1 MDLGELSPQEKKQVA
16 AQIDWFRQYRTTL
29 QYGTFLRIPTRRKD
43 LFSWAAGSPARD
55 RAVVLLAQTL
65 CRAAPP
71 ADILTVPG
79 LRPDARILQGVDED
93 GKGDVP
99 CAENCGWMVPT

>member
-1 MDLGELSPQEKKQVA
+1 MGGAPGEGAPLWDKERAGGRGGPQA
-16 AQIDWFRQYRTTL
+16 
-29 QYGTFLRIPTRRKD
+29 RR
-43 LFSWAAGSPARD
+43 AG
-55 RAVVLLAQTL
+55 
-65 CRAAPP
+65 
-71 ADILTVPG
+71 G

>member
-1 MDLGELSPQEKKQVA
+1 MRRPVVWRRGCCEACRGKTKEK
-16 AQIDWFRQYRTTL
+16 
-29 QYGTFLRIPTRRKD
+29 
-43 LFSWAAGSPARD
+43 WAAHPARVRRFGIRKELAG
-55 RAVVLLAQTL
+55 RADARLPAR
-65 CRAAPP
+65 RAG
-71 ADILTVPG
+71 G

>member
-1 MDLGELSPQEKKQVA
+1 MREGMGAWGEGG
-16 AQIDWFRQYRTTL
+16 RGGR
-29 QYGTFLRIPTRRKD
+29 
-43 LFSWAAGSPARD
+43 AAGPAAEPPKRADARLPAR
-55 RAVVLLAQTL
+55 RAG
-65 CRAAPP
+65 
-71 ADILTVPG
+71 G

>member
-1 MDLGELSPQEKKQVA
+1 MCRGKPKEK
-16 AQIDWFRQYRTTL
+16 
-29 QYGTFLRIPTRRKD
+29 
-43 LFSWAAGSPARD
+43 WAAHPARV
-55 RAVVLLAQTL
+55 RRFGIRKELVEG
-65 CRAAPP
+65 RAAGPAAEPP
-71 ADILTVPG
+71 KRADARLPARRAGGLRPDARLPARRAGG